1 MSLNEELHA
10 ELKSE
15 YKLDDTEL
23 STLDTLYSMHQDKK
37 EAVKRLY
44 TLAFNRG
51 YKSNNQLTEFNYEN
65 LRIAVEEITEALYL
79 MHDWLNCC
87 PETSETARIS
97 LIHEHSSYFAV
108 FNMIL
113 NSLNSLLDEHSSNIK
128 QK

>member
-10 ELKSE
+10 ELKLG
-15 YKLDDTEL
+15 YTLDDTEL

-51 YKSNNQLTEFNYEN
+51 YNSKNQLTVFNYDT
-65 LRIAVEEITEALYL
+65 LLSSVEEITEALYL
-79 MHDWLNCC
+79 VHNWLNCC
-87 PETSETARIS
+87 PEDDEKARIS
-97 LIHEHSSYFAV
+97 LIHEHSSHFAV

-113 NSLNSLLDEHSSNIK
+113 NNLNSLLDEHSRI
-128 QK
+128 